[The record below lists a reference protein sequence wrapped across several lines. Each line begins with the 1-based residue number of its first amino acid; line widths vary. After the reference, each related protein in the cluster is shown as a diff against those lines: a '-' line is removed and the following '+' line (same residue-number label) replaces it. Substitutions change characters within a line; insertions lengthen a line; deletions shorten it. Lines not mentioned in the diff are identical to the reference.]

1 MSTRNLTMV
10 VDRQHAR
17 GTGKGLA
24 MSPDNLTRYSYVHM
38 YLHHDGYPEWQGV
51 QIANWLHSNVRQDG
65 SAMAAKFVHDFY
77 YDSVYLYADNNHI
90 DHQYTYII
98 WTGDKDR
105 TMVACHDRY
114 NSYCVFVL
122 PAEKIIS
129 KYMAQDDPMAYTDF
143 ANGETRY
150 TQPDD
155 EQPVII

>member
-1 MSTRNLTMV
+1 MATRNLTMV
-10 VDRQHAR
+10 INRKYAEDSSLGFAENPV
-17 GTGKGLA
+17 GL
-24 MSPDNLTRYSYVHM
+24 SDKSYVNM
-38 YLHHDGYPEWQGV
+38 YQHHDGYPEWQGV

-77 YDSVYLYADNNHI
+77 YDSVYLYAGDDI

-105 TMVACHDRY
+105 TMVACQDRY
-114 NSYCVFVL
+114 YSRCVFVL

-129 KYMAQDDPMAYTDF
+129 KYMNQDEPMLYTDF

-155 EQPVII
+155 EQPVVY